1 MDKKEI
7 ERKIKEKMDNLPL
20 GTKSAL
26 ESMKHNIAD
35 LTIADLTPKRG
46 FELLEELK
54 KEGEDIRKELRELK
68 EREKELL
75 DAGDAVICKMHLI
88 LERVKEIKEIKEAIN
103 NEQQQ

>member
-1 MDKKEI
+1 MNKKEI
-7 ERKIKEKMDNLPL
+7 ENKIREKMENLPL

-26 ESMKHNIAD
+26 ESMKHNIV
-35 LTIADLTPKRG
+35 DLTPKRG

-54 KEGEDIRKELRELK
+54 KEGEEVRKELREIQ

-88 LERVKEIKEIKEAIN
+88 LERIKEIKNIKE
-103 NEQQQ
+103 EK

>member
-1 MDKKEI
+1 MYKKEI
-7 ERKIKEKMDNLPL
+7 ERKIKEKMNNLPL
-20 GTKSAL
+20 GAKSAL
-26 ESMKHNIAD
+26 ESMKHNIV
-35 LTIADLTPKRG
+35 DLTPKRG

-75 DAGDAVICKMHLI
+75 DAGDAVICKTHLI

>member
-26 ESMKHNIAD
+26 ESMKHN
-35 LTIADLTPKRG
+35 IADLTPKRG

-68 EREKELL
+68 EREKELF
-75 DAGDAVICKMHLI
+75 DAGDVVICKMHLI
-88 LERVKEIKEIKEAIN
+88 LERIKEIKEIKEAIN

>member
-35 LTIADLTPKRG
+35 LTPKRG

-54 KEGEDIRKELRELK
+54 KEGEEVRKELRLLQ

>member
-26 ESMKHNIAD
+26 ESMKHNIV
-35 LTIADLTPKRG
+35 DLTPKRG

>member
-26 ESMKHNIAD
+26 ESMKHN
-35 LTIADLTPKRG
+35 IADLTPKRG

>member
-7 ERKIKEKMDNLPL
+7 ERKIKERMESLPL
-20 GTKSAL
+20 GAKSAL
-26 ESMKHNIAD
+26 ESMKHNIV
-35 LTIADLTPKRG
+35 DLTPKRG

-88 LERVKEIKEIKEAIN
+88 LERVKEIKSIKEAIN
-103 NEQQQ
+103 NEQ

>member
-26 ESMKHNIAD
+26 ESMKHNIV
-35 LTIADLTPKRG
+35 DLTPKRG

-68 EREKELL
+68 EREKELF
-75 DAGDAVICKMHLI
+75 DAGDVVICKMHLI
-88 LERVKEIKEIKEAIN
+88 LERIKEIKEIKEAIN

>member
-26 ESMKHNIAD
+26 ESMKHNIV
-35 LTIADLTPKRG
+35 DLTPKRG

-54 KEGEDIRKELRELK
+54 KEGADIRKELKDLQ
-68 EREKELL
+68 ERERELL
-75 DAGDAVICKMHLI
+75 DAGNAVICKMYTI
-88 LERVKEIKEIKEAIN
+88 LGE
-103 NEQQQ
+103 